1 MPDHD
6 TLRERIVDAAIALAE
21 RRNWESVRLHDVAAE
36 LGITLDDIRRHFRE
50 KEDLVDAWF
59 DRADA
64 AMLREGASPGFAA
77 LPTRHRLHRLI
88 MAWLDALA
96 AHRKA
101 TREMIYGKLEPGH
114 IHIQFPALMRVSRTV
129 QWMREAA
136 QRDATFVRRAL
147 EETALT
153 TIYLMTFFY
162 WMRDDSEHSE
172 KTRRFVD
179 EKLALAERLDHVVY
193 GGCPTRS
200 GAAGEAAPPPHTGP
214 AGEEPTL

>member
-36 LGITLDDIRRHFRE
+36 LGITLDDIRQHFRE

-64 AMLREGASPGFAA
+64 AMLREGASPGFTE
-77 LPTRHRLHRLI
+77 LPTRRRLHRLI

-114 IHIQFPALMRVSRTV
+114 IHIQFPGLMRVSRTV
-129 QWMREAA
+129 QWVREAA
-136 QRDATFVRRAL
+136 HRDATFVRRAL

-153 TIYLMTFFY
+153 TIYLTTFFH
-162 WMRDDSEHSE
+162 WMRDDSEHAE
-172 KTRRFVD
+172 KTRRLLD
-179 EKLALAERLDHVVY
+179 EKLALAERVDHAVY
-193 GGCPTRS
+193 GRCPKRS
-200 GAAGEAAPPPHTGP
+200 QAVDEPVPRPRTEP

>member
-1 MPDHD
+1 MPDHA

-36 LGITLDDIRRHFRE
+36 LGITLDDIRQHFRE

-64 AMLREGASPGFAA
+64 AMLREGASPDFVE
-77 LPTRHRLHRLI
+77 LPTRRRLHRLI

-114 IHIQFPALMRVSRTV
+114 IHIQFPGLMRVSRTV
-129 QWMREAA
+129 QWVREAA
-136 QRDATFVRRAL
+136 HRDATFVRRAL

-162 WMRDDSEHSE
+162 WMRDHSEHSE
-172 KTRRFVD
+172 RTRRFLD
-179 EKLALAERLDHVVY
+179 EKLALAERLDHIVY
-193 GGCPTRS
+193 GGCLKRS
-200 GAAGEAAPPPHTGP
+200 DAADEPAPPSPPKPAGEA
-214 AGEEPTL
+214 PTL